1 LFQDGEENF
10 ADVGGA
16 AKLLFV
22 LSFNHEQE
30 KRRRFDDKPEQFGVA
45 LVGIFAVIEL
55 DQISLAR
62 AQRGDRAA
70 FRSLVNAYQRPVHAL
85 IGRMLSSRSRH
96 AEVDD
101 LAQETFMRVYRAL
114 PDFESRGPGRLSK
127 WILTIAARLALDEL
141 RRVRAVP
148 VGSEQSERVASHEH
162 TDSSVHRKAIA
173 QAISSAVSSLTPDQ
187 RTVFLLRE
195 YHDFDYQDIAS
206 ALDIDIGTVKS
217 RLSRAR
223 TALQLS
229 LHEVRHG

>member
-1 LFQDGEENF
+1 VTE
-10 ADVGGA
+10 
-16 AKLLFV
+16 
-22 LSFNHEQE
+22 
-30 KRRRFDDKPEQFGVA
+30 
-45 LVGIFAVIEL
+45 I
-55 DQISLAR
+55 DQITLAR

-70 FRSLVNAYQRPVHAL
+70 FRSLVDAYQRPVHAL

-96 AEVDD
+96 SEVDD

-148 VGSEQSERVASHEH
+148 ASPEQAEQLPSAER
-162 TDSSVHRKAIA
+162 TDGLVHRRALA
-173 QAISSAVSSLTPDQ
+173 TAISAAVHELTPDQ

-195 YHDFDYQDIAS
+195 YHQFEYQEIAN

-223 TALQLS
+223 AALQVS
-229 LHEVRHG
+229 LQEVRHG